1 MVTSCTVVVLNPYMV
16 RSAGTNG
23 LLKVTVKP
31 VAVGLEAAGG
41 TTKPWTVT
49 GALKP
54 LMGGAVAVVS
64 LTMIVVP
71 MPRPSVLEFSVTLKV
86 CTPLSP
92 ATNV

>member
-1 MVTSCTVVVLNPYMV
+1 MV
-16 RSAGTNG
+16 RSAGVNG

-31 VAVGLEAAGG
+31 VAVGWKPPAG

-54 LMGGAVAVVS
+54 LMGGVVAVVS
-64 LTMIVVP
+64 LAMIVVP
-71 MPRPSVLEFSVTLKV
+71 MPEASVLEFSVTLKV

-92 ATNV
+92 ATKV